1 MWTRKRE
8 KNIQVEVNEGMV
20 SQEKRNKEKDRERE
34 GMEQT
39 KEEVIILQKAII
51 NRKKTKTQRG
61 GGVGTMESSKEGMKK
76 DKDN

>member
-51 NRKKTKTQRG
+51 NRKKTKT
-61 GGVGTMESSKEGMKK
+61 
-76 DKDN
+76 